1 MSTAS
6 RMVID
11 DCMRFSAWV
20 APYVDGELDPGHAV
34 EMEAHVV
41 GCATCAERVALLRAM
56 RVSLRRTAVRHA
68 PETLCARVRATIEH
82 ERERAVAPAHPGER
96 PGALSGRQ
104 ARWGSPAESAIGEQK
119 LMRLRYAVG
128 LAAAAGVVFA
138 MSMSRYFQP
147 RSVTGAVAEGPGG
160 ELAAATDSVSTR
172 MSIDG
177 LLDELLA
184 LHARPFPPDTTDPE
198 QLARFDPLLGV
209 QVRRPAFKPLGASF
223 DGARVHAVSDRGALL
238 QVQYTVPGGKRVT
251 MYVFN
256 PRVLPV
262 QATRLEPRVVR
273 HRPML
278 VGRLRGYSVAALEQS
293 GVGYAFASDLDADES
308 TKMVLA
314 ALPQ

>member
-6 RMVID
+6 RKVID

-20 APYVDGELDPGHAV
+20 APYVDGELDACHAV

-41 GCATCAERVALLRAM
+41 GCATCAERVALIRAM
-56 RVSLRRTAVRHA
+56 RASLKRTAAHRA
-68 PETLCARVRATIEH
+68 PEALCARVRATIEQ
-82 ERERAVAPAHPGER
+82 ERERASEPRHADREPRADR
-96 PGALSGRQ
+96 
-104 ARWGSPAESAIGEQK
+104 GEQK
-119 LMRLRYAVG
+119 LLRLRYAVG

-138 MSMSRYFQP
+138 MSMSRYLQP
-147 RSVTGAVAEGPGG
+147 RQQAYFSGGAAGAGNTGEADTA
-160 ELAAATDSVSTR
+160 STT

-177 LLDELLA
+177 LLEELIA

-223 DGARVHAVSDRGALL
+223 NGARVHPVSDRGALL
-238 QVQYTVPGGKRVT
+238 QVQYTVPDGKRIT

-293 GVGYAFASDLDADES
+293 GVGYAFASDLDTDES

>member
-1 MSTAS
+1 MSSAS
-6 RMVID
+6 LRSID

-20 APYVDGELDPGHAV
+20 APYVDGELDACHAV

-41 GCATCAERVALLRAM
+41 GCATCAERVALIRAM
-56 RVSLRRTAVRHA
+56 RASLKRTAARRA
-68 PETLCARVRATIEH
+68 PEALCARMRATIEQ
-82 ERERAVAPAHPGER
+82 ESLRAAEPRRAEGELRSDR
-96 PGALSGRQ
+96 PRSDR
-104 ARWGSPAESAIGEQK
+104 GEQK
-119 LMRLRYAVG
+119 LIRLRYAVG

-138 MSMSRYFQP
+138 MSMSRYLQP
-147 RSVTGAVAEGPGG
+147 RHAGPSALASEALPG
-160 ELAAATDSVSTR
+160 EADTASTT

-177 LLDELLA
+177 LLEELIA

-223 DGARVHAVSDRGALL
+223 NGARVHPVSDRGALL
-238 QVQYTVPGGKRVT
+238 QVQYTVPDGKRIT

-293 GVGYAFASDLDADES
+293 GVGYAFASDLDTDES

>member
-1 MSTAS
+1 MSTARLES
-6 RMVID
+6 ID

-41 GCATCAERVALLRAM
+41 GCATCAERVALIRAV
-56 RVSLRRTAVRHA
+56 RVSLKRTA
-68 PETLCARVRATIEH
+68 
-82 ERERAVAPAHPGER
+82 
-96 PGALSGRQ
+96 RQ
-104 ARWGSPAESAIGEQK
+104 ARAPEALAARIRATVEQERQRAEPAGHIGGAEAPFVEQK
-119 LMRLRYAVG
+119 LIRLHYAVG

-138 MSMSRYFQP
+138 MGMSRYAQNRQMP
-147 RSVTGAVAEGPGG
+147 VGDMYGGLGDVQSAGSPGALDTA
-160 ELAAATDSVSTR
+160 STR

-177 LLDELLA
+177 LLEELIA

-198 QLARFDPLLGV
+198 QLGRFDPILGV
-209 QVRRPAFKPLGASF
+209 QVRRPTFRPLGASF
-223 DGARVHAVSDRGALL
+223 TGARVHPVSDRGALL
-238 QVQYTVPGGKRVT
+238 QVQYTVDGGKRVT

-308 TKMVLA
+308 TRMVVD
-314 ALPQ
+314 ALPMQ

>member
-1 MSTAS
+1 VSTAS
-6 RMVID
+6 RKVID
-11 DCMRFSAWV
+11 DCLRFSAWV
-20 APYVDGELDPGHAV
+20 APYVDGELDPDHAV

-41 GCATCAERVALLRAM
+41 GCGTCTERVALIRAM
-56 RVSLRRTAVRHA
+56 RVSLKRTTARRA
-68 PETLCARVRATIEH
+68 PEAFRARMRATVGQ
-82 ERERAVAPAHPGER
+82 ERERRAPSR
-96 PGALSGRQ
+96 
-104 ARWGSPAESAIGEQK
+104 AESGLSEQK
-119 LMRLRYAVG
+119 LLRLRYAVG
-128 LAAAAGVVFA
+128 MAAAAGVVFA
-138 MSMSRYFQP
+138 MGMSRYLQP
-147 RSVTGAVAEGPGG
+147 RHPGTGAPGDA
-160 ELAAATDSVSTR
+160 LASDADTASST

-177 LLDELLA
+177 LLEELIA
-184 LHARPFPPDTTDPE
+184 LHARPFPPDIIDPE

-223 DGARVHAVSDRGALL
+223 DGARVHPVSDRGALL
-238 QVQYTVPGGKRVT
+238 QVQYTVPGGKRLT

-262 QATRLEPRVVR
+262 QATRLEPRIVR

-293 GVGYAFASDLDADES
+293 GVGYAFASDLDTDES

>member
-6 RMVID
+6 RRVID

-41 GCATCAERVALLRAM
+41 GCTTCAERVALLRAM
-56 RVSLRRTAVRHA
+56 RASLKRAAA
-68 PETLCARVRATIEH
+68 PVAPASLCARMRATVEE
-82 ERERAVAPAHPGER
+82 ERRRALPPGRSERAEAPVSLGDHR
-96 PGALSGRQ
+96 
-104 ARWGSPAESAIGEQK
+104 
-119 LMRLRYAVG
+119 LMRLQYALG

-138 MSMSRYFQP
+138 LGMARYRESWHGAGAQP
-147 RSVTGAVAEGPGG
+147 APWPGALSADT
-160 ELAAATDSVSTR
+160 ASA
-172 MSIDG
+172 MSIDA
-177 LLDELLA
+177 LLEELIA
-184 LHARPFPPDTTDPE
+184 LHARPLPPDITDPE
-198 QLARFDPLLGV
+198 QLARFDPLLGI
-209 QVRRPAFKPLGASF
+209 QVRHPAFKPFGASF
-223 DGARVHAVSDRGALL
+223 DGARVHPVSDRGALL
-238 QVQYTVPGGKRVT
+238 QVQYTVPDGRRVT

-262 QATRLEPRVVR
+262 QATRLQPRVVR
-273 HRPML
+273 RHPML

-293 GVGYAFASDLDADES
+293 GVGYAFASDLDTDES

>member
-6 RMVID
+6 HKVID
-11 DCMRFSAWV
+11 DCLRFSAWV
-20 APYVDGELDPGHAV
+20 APYVDGELDPDHAV

-41 GCATCAERVALLRAM
+41 GCATCAERVALIRAM
-56 RVSLRRTAVRHA
+56 RVSLKRTATHHAPEALCARMRDIVGQEREHATVSRVSGRHA
-68 PETLCARVRATIEH
+68 PRGAD
-82 ERERAVAPAHPGER
+82 
-96 PGALSGRQ
+96 GALS
-104 ARWGSPAESAIGEQK
+104 EQK
-119 LMRLRYAVG
+119 LLRLRYAVG
-128 LAAAAGVVFA
+128 MAAAAGVVFA
-138 MSMSRYFQP
+138 MSMSRYLQP
-147 RSVTGAVAEGPGG
+147 RHPGSAGAPGDM
-160 ELAAATDSVSTR
+160 LTSDADTASTT

-177 LLDELLA
+177 LLEELVA
-184 LHARPFPPDTTDPE
+184 LHARPLPPDIVDPE

-223 DGARVHAVSDRGALL
+223 TGARVHPVSDRGAFL
-238 QVQYTVPGGKRVT
+238 QVQYTVPDGKHIT
-251 MYVFN
+251 MYIFN

-278 VGRLRGYSVAALEQS
+278 IGSLRGYSVAALEQS
-293 GVGYAFASDLDADES
+293 GVGYAFASDLDTDES